1 MEIRVTRDTMSD
13 IYFDALRIR
22 NQVFV
27 KDHGVP
33 YALDVGNAL

>member
-27 KDHGVP
+27 KEQGVP
-33 YALDVGNAL
+33 L